1 MDAEAAIP
9 SSSPSPADD
18 GATAAAAPVSPPPH
32 PHVPECYFIVHNIAK
47 KHNVGTIARCATAF
61 GVKSVVLI
69 GSKSYNTFGCKGA
82 SNHVDFV
89 HYPTLAD
96 ARDALKRDLGVTKIL
111 GVEII
116 EGAEPIE
123 SHPFDG
129 PTAFITGN
137 EGDGLSDRQKAIC
150 DGFVYIRQ
158 FGPGTASLNVA
169 VSASIVMHHF
179 AQWAGYQERARVG
192 EKYVVAE
199 RPAGFRTNKRGQIGD
214 DPDEVRRRRAARRE
228 AAAREA
234 EGEGDGGGDGVTP
247 ALDL

>member
-1 MDAEAAIP
+1 MDAAGP

-18 GATAAAAPVSPPPH
+18 VATAAAAPVSSPPPH

-214 DPDEVRRRRAARRE
+214 DPEEVRRRRAAKRE

-234 EGEGDGGGDGVTP
+234 AGEGDGEGDGVTP